1 MYDNSKSTY
10 VKESSV
16 LESVEKVTYKERDIV
31 EEMNVL
37 FEFLTKGID
46 MEDILYLKKS
56 YEILLADDSQS
67 YWLNDTHWVD
77 HCPTDVPYTPP
88 KKKARKHGYQHEELQ
103 V

>member
-1 MYDNSKSTY
+1 M
-10 VKESSV
+10 
-16 LESVEKVTYKERDIV
+16 YKERDIV

-77 HCPTDVPYTPP
+77 HCPTDVPYIPP
-88 KKKARKHGYQHEELQ
+88 KKKARKHGYQHEDLQ